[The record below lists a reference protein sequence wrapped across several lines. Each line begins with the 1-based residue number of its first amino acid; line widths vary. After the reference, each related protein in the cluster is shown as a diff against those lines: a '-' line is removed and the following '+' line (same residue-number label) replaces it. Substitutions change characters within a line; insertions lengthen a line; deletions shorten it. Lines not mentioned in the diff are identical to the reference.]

1 MKVLLTGFEP
11 FGEHSIN
18 PSQLLVDSLPDQYQ
32 DLFLTK
38 CILPVDHHQAPPMLF
53 DAIHNHQPDTVISF
67 GLAAG
72 RAKITLERIAV
83 NLLDFNIEDNSGT
96 KIVNQPIVEQGPA
109 AYFSSLPIH
118 GMLAGL
124 NQGGIPAELSLS
136 AGAFLCNQVFYLLM
150 HQVKSLNKPA
160 QAGFIHL
167 PALPEQASA
176 SNQPTP
182 SMSIE
187 HMKKAAYLILEKL
200 NRI

>member
-11 FGEHSIN
+11 FSEYTIN

-53 DAIHNHQPDTVISF
+53 DAIHNHQPDAVVSF
-67 GLAAG
+67 GLASG
-72 RAKITLERIAV
+72 RAKISLERIAV
-83 NLLDFNIEDNSGT
+83 NLLDFSIEDNSGT
-96 KIVNQPIVEQGPA
+96 KIENQPIVEQGPA
-109 AYFSSLPIH
+109 AYFSSLPFH
-118 GMLAGL
+118 TMLAGL

-150 HQVKSLNKPA
+150 HQVESLNKPI

-167 PALPEQASA
+167 PALPEQSA
-176 SNQPTP
+176 ANNQPTP
-182 SMSIE
+182 SMSME
-187 HMKKAAYLILEKL
+187 HVKKVAFIILDNL